1 MIAFVQGEI
10 ADITEDTVVLSVN
23 GFGINVHISGR
34 VAAQLP
40 GIGEKVKLHTYTLVR
55 EDAFLLYGFLH
66 KNDLELFKK
75 CITVNGI
82 GPKGAL
88 SLLSAMDADALRYA
102 ILSKDAKAIAKA
114 PGIGQKTAERLI
126 IDLKDKVS
134 YDDTMIDREIGEHA
148 TAGIPAPSEAVK
160 ETIEALVA
168 LGYGQTESMQ
178 AVGKIPGAEGK
189 DSSALLK
196 EALKYLF

>member
-34 VAAQLP
+34 VAAELP

-88 SLLSAMDADALRYA
+88 AILSTMDADALRYA

-126 IDLKDKVS
+126 LDLKDKVS
-134 YDDTMIDREIGEHA
+134 YDDTMISMEVSEHA
-148 TAGIPAPSEAVK
+148 GGVRHYSNDDLLWSEV
-160 ETIEALVA
+160 
-168 LGYGQTESMQ
+168 
-178 AVGKIPGAEGK
+178 
-189 DSSALLK
+189 D
-196 EALKYLF
+196 

>member
-34 VAAQLP
+34 VAAELP

-55 EDAFLLYGFLH
+55 EDAFLLYGLLH

-88 SLLSAMDADALRYA
+88 AILSTMDADALRYA

-126 IDLKDKVS
+126 LDLKDKVS
-134 YDDTMIDREIGEHA
+134 YDDTMISMEVSEHA
-148 TAGIPAPSEAVK
+148 GGAVQSEAVK

-178 AVGKIPGAEGK
+178 AVGKIPNAEEK
-189 DSSALLK
+189 DSGALLK

>member
-10 ADITEDTVVLSVN
+10 ADIMEDTVVLSVN

-34 VAAQLP
+34 VAAELP

-88 SLLSAMDADALRYA
+88 AILSTMDADALRYA

-126 IDLKDKVS
+126 LDLKDKVS
-134 YDDTMIDREIGEHA
+134 YDDTMISMEVSEHVGGA
-148 TAGIPAPSEAVK
+148 VQSEAVK

-178 AVGKIPGAEGK
+178 AVGKIPNAEEK
-189 DSSALLK
+189 DSGALLK

>member
-34 VAAQLP
+34 VAAELP

-75 CITVNGI
+75 CITVNG
-82 GPKGAL
+82 
-88 SLLSAMDADALRYA
+88 MDADALRYA

-126 IDLKDKVS
+126 LDLKDKVS
-134 YDDTMIDREIGEHA
+134 YDDTMISMEVSEHA
-148 TAGIPAPSEAVK
+148 GGAVQSEAVK

-178 AVGKIPGAEGK
+178 AVGKIPNAEEK
-189 DSSALLK
+189 DSGALLK

>member
-34 VAAQLP
+34 VAAELP

-82 GPKGAL
+82 GPKL
-88 SLLSAMDADALRYA
+88 SL
-102 ILSKDAKAIAKA
+102 IHI
-114 PGIGQKTAERLI
+114 
-126 IDLKDKVS
+126 
-134 YDDTMIDREIGEHA
+134 
-148 TAGIPAPSEAVK
+148 
-160 ETIEALVA
+160 
-168 LGYGQTESMQ
+168 
-178 AVGKIPGAEGK
+178 
-189 DSSALLK
+189 
-196 EALKYLF
+196 